1 MCHPKALYYCI
12 YDILYDGIN
21 VASEHRQSH
30 LQSPSC
36 LGQPPVMAKA
46 VLSFHQLV
54 ENSDES
60 FLLDNEALNLWDR
73 KPFAPVGVAGSH
85 LVNVRCWFTRVQQ
98 GCIDGNLVECIA

>member
-1 MCHPKALYYCI
+1 MGHQSIA
-12 YDILYDGIN
+12 ILTCN
-21 VASEHRQSH
+21 HLPVSTSH
-30 LQSPSC
+30 LSWH
-36 LGQPPVMAKA
+36 VMAKA

-85 LVNVRCWFTRVQQ
+85 LVNVRC
-98 GCIDGNLVECIA
+98 